1 MMIIIIIMPG
11 RMVFTSSKDTDKT
24 SDNTMDIRGWYA
36 QVWRHLCILSKYKV
50 EIRGALH
57 LHKNETKILCLNIKL
72 LQSISTWD
80 KQTKKSRKIAMPQNH
95 SPYFLNAS
103 KQNDTI
109 VISGFFLQK
118 LVSTPGLL
126 KCKNLKPLPDKVGNP

>member
-1 MMIIIIIMPG
+1 MIIIIIMPG
-11 RMVFTSSKDTDKT
+11 RMVITSSKDTDKT
-24 SDNTMDIRGWYA
+24 SDNTMDIWGWYA
-36 QVWRHLCILSKYKV
+36 QVWRHFCILSKYKV

-95 SPYFLNAS
+95 SPHFLNPS

-109 VISGFFLQK
+109 VISVFFSTKNCKYPRFIKIQK
-118 LVSTPGLL
+118 S
-126 KCKNLKPLPDKVGNP
+126 

>member
-1 MMIIIIIMPG
+1 MMPG
-11 RMVFTSSKDTDKT
+11 RMVFTGSKDTDKT
-24 SDNTMDIRGWYA
+24 SDNTMDIRDEYG
-36 QVWRHLCILSKYKV
+36 QVWRHFCILSKCKV
-50 EIRGALH
+50 KSRGALH
-57 LHKNETKILCLNIKL
+57 LHKNETKILCLDIKL
-72 LQSISTWD
+72 LQSVSKWA

-95 SPYFLNAS
+95 SPYFLNSS

-118 LVSTPGLL
+118 IVSTPGLL